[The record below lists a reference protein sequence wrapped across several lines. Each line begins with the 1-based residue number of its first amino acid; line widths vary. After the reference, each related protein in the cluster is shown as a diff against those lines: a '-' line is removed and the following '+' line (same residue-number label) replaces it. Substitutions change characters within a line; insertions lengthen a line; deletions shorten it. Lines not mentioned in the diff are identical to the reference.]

1 MGFIDFPNP
10 ADWFES
16 AKNSGMERDVANTVL
31 SGVYSFWIAGMW
43 SLGQRKYLS
52 FVADAATAMYL
63 SLSDLQKKGLLALT
77 VPKAMLAANN
87 LSKFETILITK

>member
-1 MGFIDFPNP
+1 MGVIDFPNP
-10 ADWFES
+10 ADWYES
-16 AKNSGMERDVANTVL
+16 AKNSGMERDAANTVL

-43 SLGQRKYLS
+43 SLGQRKYFW

-77 VPKAMLAANN
+77 IPTSMLEPKN
-87 LSKFETILITK
+87 LSRFTTIMKTK